1 METWDAKKALQDLP
15 LAEEP
20 DDLLRNFAFLLPK
33 TGLGLDL
40 GSGDGRNSIF
50 LAEMGLQM
58 KAVDSSR
65 LALSRLK
72 EKARGQHLNI
82 QTFRQDMTEFHL
94 EPHQYH
100 VILCLWSLMYLQPKQ
115 ILMLAQRMM
124 AGLQPGGLLFCAVF
138 TDQDPNFSAA
148 QRWLVQVGERL
159 YQKKGWGTFYFFA
172 LGELEGLFRDLRLLY
187 YAEGHSSDFLRGSV
201 PHRHDWAQ
209 LAAQLPLEGI

>member
-20 DDLLRNFAFLLPK
+20 DDLLRNFSFLLPK

-50 LAEMGLQM
+50 LAQMGLQM

-72 EKARGQHLNI
+72 EKARDEHLNI
-82 QTFRQDMTEFHL
+82 LTFRQDMMEFHL
-94 EPHQYH
+94 EPRQYQ
-100 VILCLWSLMYLQPKQ
+100 VILCLWSLMYLLPQQ
-115 ILMLAQRMM
+115 ILMLAQRMT
-124 AGLQPGGLLFCAVF
+124 AGLQPGGLLFCSVF
-138 TDQDPNFSAA
+138 TDQDPNYAA
-148 QRWLVQVGERL
+148 ARQRLAQVGERL

-172 LGELEGLFRDLRLLY
+172 PGELEGLFRDLRLLY
-187 YAEGHSSDFLRGSV
+187 YAEGHSTDFLRGSV
-201 PHRHDWAQ
+201 PHRHHWAQ
-209 LAAQLPLEGI
+209 LAAQQPPERN